1 MKWLLATLISLS
13 INGILLSVLA
23 ELQVVEKRILTPP
36 AHLAV
41 HLIVKEAQVASAP
54 PAPEIIPLPVLDKP
68 TPPEPPVQ
76 AVQVLTTPKAAPRT
90 VPPPVPKKPKPE
102 KPIKEKAVKKA
113 EPPIPE
119 PPHQFKK
126 AAPIPPSVAKNP
138 APPTAV
144 KNPVQAQGTTSTATG
159 VGATKPSTASSGQSA
174 NPKPIVRVEPIYP
187 RMAKAQGITGSVVV
201 EFTIT
206 ATGEVE
212 NIQIIKA
219 DPEDVFEEAVEQA
232 LAQWQFS
239 PQLEQGVAVARR
251 ARQTIRFNLN
261 NGN

>member
-1 MKWLLATLISLS
+1 MKWLLAVLISLS
-13 INGILLSVLA
+13 INGILLSFLA
-23 ELQVVEKRILTPP
+23 EWQIVEKRVLPTTVHI
-36 AHLAV
+36 AV
-41 HLIVKEAQVASAP
+41 HLILKESQVASAP
-54 PAPEIIPLPVLDKP
+54 PAPAEIVQPPVVENP
-68 TPPEPPVQ
+68 APPPVQ
-76 AVQVLTTPKAAPRT
+76 ILTTPKAAPRS
-90 VPPPVPKKPKPE
+90 VPPPAPKKPE
-102 KPIKEKAVKKA
+102 KPIKAKPVKKV
-113 EPPIPE
+113 EPPVPE

-126 AAPIPPSVAKNP
+126 AAPIPPVVAKNP
-138 APPTAV
+138 APQTAV
-144 KNPVQAQGTTSTATG
+144 KNPVQGQGTTPQATG
-159 VGATKPSTASSGQSA
+159 REATVGKSAIASGQNST
-174 NPKPIVRVEPIYP
+174 PKPLVRVEPIYP

-206 ATGEVE
+206 TTGEVE

-251 ARQTIRFNLN
+251 ARQMIRFNLN